1 VTVIDHVQELWTGLL
16 GFLGHLV
23 IPDWGAL
30 IGLLPIFLVLGVIG
44 PIATILM
51 LVWFIYVV
59 RRPRTSTEYVE
70 GPRRAPLD
78 EAGRPVFPVG
88 LPHCLREGLIYST
101 GTQRC
106 PNDGDELWV
115 VCPMCGLGRSAGV
128 DTCGE
133 CGLILKV
140 QHRDV
145 ALGPIAAPPPGGAAV
160 A

>member
-1 VTVIDHVQELWTGLL
+1 MTVIDHVQQVWTGILQ
-16 GFLGHLV
+16 FLSGLV

-51 LVWFIYVV
+51 LGWFIYVV
-59 RRPRTSTEYVE
+59 RRPMTSVKYVE
-70 GPRRAPLD
+70 GPRPAPLD
-78 EAGRPVFPVG
+78 ENGRPVFPVG
-88 LPHCLREGLIYST
+88 LPHCLREGLIYAT

-115 VCPMCGLGRSAGV
+115 VCPMCGLGRAAGI

-140 QHRDV
+140 QNRDV
-145 ALGPIAAPPPGGAAV
+145 ALGPIAAPPPGGAA
-160 A
+160 AA